1 MHFHHFK
8 GFLRISLL
16 YTRDFKLQKLSYQNL
31 KITLHCHSVSYFCSQ
46 AQTLIFL
53 KKDKKKK
60 TNPPSKKLLP
70 PQQSL
75 EPHTNKH
82 IEKFISSFAH
92 TYTPKDREPLDTHN
106 FSSRG
111 NAAGLDSSPRLY
123 FRNFSSAR
131 AENKEIAR
139 LLDFKVC
146 IRGRA
151 QKAHGALRSALSKK
165 YRRAR
170 IGCRRCRR
178 QRRRSSAIRGKRG
191 GGERRRR
198 SLYIH
203 EGRVYVRCTEE
214 KGGRGRHGE
223 RERKVFRGR
232 IYCGIDGE
240 N

>member
-16 YTRDFKLQKLSYQNL
+16 YTRDFKLQKPSYQNL

-46 AQTLIFL
+46 TQTLIFL

-60 TNPPSKKLLP
+60 KKNKSTIKKIIAT

-75 EPHTNKH
+75 EPHTNKR

-151 QKAHGALRSALSKK
+151 QKPHGALRSALSKK

-170 IGCRRCRR
+170 IIGCRRCRR
-178 QRRRSSAIRGKRG
+178 QRRRPSAIRGKRG

-223 RERKVFRGR
+223 REEGF
-232 IYCGIDGE
+232 
-240 N
+240 